1 MLLFIS
7 RGDGVSEKN
16 ATGSGRDDQADVY
29 TISSLEQVKVVADP
43 LRVRILETIVLEPRT
58 TKQIAELLGEKPTR
72 LYHHVDAL
80 ADAGLIRLVDT
91 RPVRGTTEKYYQ
103 AVARSFRTDPGLFS
117 GGDAGDDEAR
127 ALADVAT
134 TVFHNVAE
142 EVRELVLSGYDL
154 STADDGLLSYVE
166 VHASDDEI
174 RVLHDR
180 LLAFLTELQET
191 CCDDDGETAED
202 ARRYRFSLAWFPLD
216 RTTTDTE

>member
-1 MLLFIS
+1 VS
-7 RGDGVSEKN
+7 DTETKGGGGGDP
-16 ATGSGRDDQADVY
+16 ADVY

-58 TKQIAELLGEKPTR
+58 TKQIAEVLGEKPTR

-80 ADAGLIRLVDT
+80 AEAGLIRLVDT

-134 TVFHNVAE
+134 TMFQNVTE
-142 EVRELVLSGYDL
+142 EIRELVLSGYDL
-154 STADDGLLSYVE
+154 ASADDGLLSYVE
-166 VHASDDEI
+166 VHANDDEI
-174 RVLHDR
+174 RALHDR
-180 LLAFLTELQET
+180 LMSILTELQET
-191 CCDDDGETAED
+191 CCDDAAPPDD

-216 RTTTDTE
+216 RDAGEPD

>member
-1 MLLFIS
+1 MLPFITE
-7 RGDGVSEKN
+7 GDGVSETK
-16 ATGSGRDDQADVY
+16 AAGSGGDDQADVY

-80 ADAGLIRLVDT
+80 AEAGLIRLVDT

-142 EVRELVLSGYDL
+142 EVRDLVLSGYDL
-154 STADDGLLSYVE
+154 SSADDGLLSYVE

-174 RVLHDR
+174 RALHDR
-180 LLAFLTELQET
+180 LLAILTELQET
-191 CCDDDGETAED
+191 CCGDAEPPDD

-216 RTTTDTE
+216 RTKPDAD

>member
-1 MLLFIS
+1 MS
-7 RGDGVSEKN
+7 DKTAS
-16 ATGSGRDDQADVY
+16 GSGDLPDVY

-80 ADAGLIRLVDT
+80 AEAGLIRLVDT

-117 GGDAGDDEAR
+117 RADGGDDEAR

-134 TVFHNVAE
+134 TVLHNVSE

-154 STADDGLLSYVE
+154 SSADDGILSYVE
-166 VHASDDEI
+166 IHASEDEI
-174 RVLHDR
+174 RALHDR
-180 LLAFLTELQET
+180 LLAILTDLQKM
-191 CCDDDGETAED
+191 CCDDAEASD
-202 ARRYRFSLAWFPLD
+202 ADRRYRFSLAYFPLD
-216 RTTTDTE
+216 HRSDESG